1 MPGQNVPMSPKDDSS
16 VPDQQAREIQELQL
30 MVARARQNGKS
41 MPSSS
46 ESEQGGIKLPKAR
59 ITPAFLV
66 TCPAANCGPIGAWE
80 NIKGAEEALNQHLVA
95 HKVHSERVQRVLQMH
110 RKGRTAETDYPNLS
124 AQVAAKLG
132 APVRTR
138 DGEVIGPNGPVEV
151 SAGITGL
158 GLDVPVTLGGLGGAI
173 IGTATVVGD
182 EVRMEI
188 SDSAVAEQVS
198 SDASSH
204 YSIGCDPGSEEGAH
218 G

>member
-16 VPDQQAREIQELQL
+16 VSDQQARELQELQL

-41 MPSSS
+41 MPSPS

-66 TCPAANCGPIGAWE
+66 TCSAANCGPIGAWE

-95 HKVHSERVQRVLQMH
+95 HQVHSERVQRVLQMH

-132 APVRTR
+132 VPVRTR

-158 GLDVPVTLGGLGGAI
+158 GLDVPVTLGGAI

-198 SDASSH
+198 SDASN
-204 YSIGCDPGSEEGAH
+204 YSIRCDPGSEEGAH